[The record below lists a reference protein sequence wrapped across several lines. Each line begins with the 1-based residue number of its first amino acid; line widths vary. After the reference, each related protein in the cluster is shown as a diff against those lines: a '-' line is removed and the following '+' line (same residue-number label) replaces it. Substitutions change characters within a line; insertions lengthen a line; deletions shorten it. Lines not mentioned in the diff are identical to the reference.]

1 MKEGG
6 RVKSSKAQEPTL
18 LEMWRNMLRMRRFE
32 EEATRLLRS
41 GQMPGVLHNATGQE
55 AVVAGICAGMAPRDA
70 FVGTHRNHG
79 YPIGRGAALR
89 PLMAEVL
96 GRRTGICHGKA
107 GEMHLIAPES
117 GVLFNSA
124 ILASGVPFAVGTAV
138 SAQMRHTGAVT
149 VATFGDGASNEG
161 AIHESMNLAAIWKAP
176 IVFVC
181 ENNGYAV
188 TVPASYAVSVE
199 NLADRAGSY
208 GMPGVTV
215 GGEDPR
221 VVAHAVEAH
230 VERARVGAGPSLVE
244 VKTYRTVD
252 HAENLP
258 SQPYR
263 AEDEVAYW
271 RGRDPVAGVRGM
283 LLAEGHASEE
293 VLVKTAR
300 DVDAEVDDAVRFALD
315 SPAPDAAELWEDLFV
330 NAAFNRDFRLQEA

>member
-6 RVKSSKAQEPTL
+6 RVKASEVGESTL
-18 LEMWRNMLRMRRFE
+18 LEMWRGMLRIRRFE

-55 AVVAGICAGMAPRDA
+55 AVVVGVCAGMEPQDV

-79 YPIGRGAALR
+79 YPIARGAGLR

-96 GRRTGICHGKA
+96 GRREGMCHGKA

-138 SAQMRHTGAVT
+138 SAQMQHTGAVT
-149 VATFGDGASNEG
+149 VATYGDGASNEG
-161 AIHESMNLAAIWKAP
+161 AIHEAMNLAAIWKAP
-176 IVFVC
+176 VVFVC

-199 NLADRAGSY
+199 NLADRARSY

-215 GGEDPR
+215 DGHDPR
-221 VVAHAVEAH
+221 VVARAVRAQ
-230 VERARVGAGPSLVE
+230 VERARAGTGPSLVE
-244 VKTYRTVD
+244 VKTYRIVD

-271 RGRDPVAGVRGM
+271 RDRDPVAGIRAMLVR
-283 LLAEGHASEE
+283 EGQASEQDLEAISQE
-293 VLVKTAR
+293 VE
-300 DVDAEVDDAVRFALD
+300 AEIEEAIRFGLD
-315 SPAPDAAELWEDLFV
+315 SPLPDASELWEDLFV
-330 NAAFNRDFRLQEA
+330 DPALNRDFRYQEA